1 MYGYLW
7 SEVYAQD
14 MFTVFKKNGLRD
26 TETGIKYRKLILSN
40 GAQRDIDE
48 AVEEFLGRPSN
59 NKAYIKSLGLE

>member
-1 MYGYLW
+1 
-7 SEVYAQD
+7 

-48 AVEEFLGRPSN
+48 AVEDFLGRPSN